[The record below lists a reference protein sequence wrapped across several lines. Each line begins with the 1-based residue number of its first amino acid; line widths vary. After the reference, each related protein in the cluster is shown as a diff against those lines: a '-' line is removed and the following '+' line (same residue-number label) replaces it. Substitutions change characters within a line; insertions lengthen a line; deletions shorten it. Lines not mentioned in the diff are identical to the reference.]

1 MPWTVSADWLKNWGL
16 LDYGQEPMGRILP
29 MSDQVPLLEA
39 ISLSKR
45 FPGVQAM
52 DDVSAA
58 FHAGEVVAVM
68 GENGAGKST
77 LMKALAG
84 VHPPDT
90 GEIRWEGK
98 PVRIANVARA
108 ELLGIAFIHQEL
120 NLCGNLSVAENIFLG
135 REPRWGGCW
144 LDRGAMREQASIL
157 LERVGLKVPPD
168 ELVESLSIGQRQM
181 VEIARAMAREARLV
195 IMDEPTSSLTNTET
209 GRLFEVVRDLKNRG
223 LAVVFISH
231 RLAEVQEI
239 ADRVIVLKD
248 GRNSGSLTKS
258 EITQERMV
266 QLMVG
271 RDLDPARRRPV
282 QRESGAVR
290 LEVRGLRTRMWPAEV
305 VSFSVRAGEISG
317 MAGLVGSGRTEL
329 ARVVAGVDRA
339 LAGSVRVDGQE
350 LPSGE
355 VAAAVRAGVALAPED
370 RKEQGIFLEMSI
382 RENIALPGLECRQT
396 LGFVRQKQV
405 TVLAEK
411 MREVLGIRTTD
422 VEKAAGLLS
431 GGNQQKVVLAKWLS
445 LGPKVFVL
453 DEPTRGVD
461 VGAKAEI
468 YRVIEDLAAS
478 GAAVWLISSDLEEI
492 LRLSDRVLVMHEGR
506 LAGELGRAE
515 LSEAAV
521 MRLATGG
528 QAAVA
533 SGVELP

>member
-1 MPWTVSADWLKNWGL
+1 MNTC
-16 LDYGQEPMGRILP
+16 
-29 MSDQVPLLEA
+29 PLLEA

-45 FPGVQAM
+45 FPGVQALAE
-52 DDVSAA
+52 VSAA

-84 VHPPDT
+84 VHPPDS

-98 PVRIANVARA
+98 PVRIGNVARA
-108 ELLGIAFIHQEL
+108 EALGIAFIHQEL
-120 NLCGNLSVAENIFLG
+120 NLCGNLTVAENIFLG
-135 REPRWGGCW
+135 REPHWGGCW
-144 LDRGAMREQASIL
+144 LDRRSMRAQASVL
-157 LERVGLKVPPD
+157 LERVGLKVAPD
-168 ELVESLSIGQRQM
+168 EVVESLSIGQRQM

-195 IMDEPTSSLTNTET
+195 IMDEPTSSLTNAET

-239 ADRVIVLKD
+239 ADRVLVLKD

-258 EITQERMV
+258 GITQERMV

-271 RDLDPARRRPV
+271 RDLDPARRRPM
-282 QRESGAVR
+282 QIGSGAVR
-290 LEVRGLRTRMWPAEV
+290 LEVRGVRTRMWPGEV
-305 VSFSVRAGEISG
+305 VSFSVRAGEITG
-317 MAGLVGSGRTEL
+317 MAGLVGAGRTEL

-339 LAGSVRVDGQE
+339 LSGSVRIDGRE
-350 LPSGE
+350 LPPGQ
-355 VAAAVRAGVALAPED
+355 VAAAIRAGVALAPED

-382 RENIALPGLECRQT
+382 RENIALPGLEHRQT
-396 LGFVRQKQV
+396 MGFVRQKQV
-405 TVLAEK
+405 TAEAGK
-411 MREVLGIRTTD
+411 MRAKLGIRTTD

-468 YRVIEDLAAS
+468 YRVIEDLAAN
-478 GAAVWLISSDLEEI
+478 GAAVLMISSDLEEV

-506 LAGELGRAE
+506 LAGEVGPAE
-515 LSEAAV
+515 LSEEAV

-528 QAAVA
+528 RSAVA
-533 SGVELP
+533 

>member
-1 MPWTVSADWLKNWGL
+1 M
-16 LDYGQEPMGRILP
+16 
-29 MSDQVPLLEA
+29 
-39 ISLSKR
+39 
-45 FPGVQAM
+45 
-52 DDVSAA
+52 
-58 FHAGEVVAVM
+58 
-68 GENGAGKST
+68 
-77 LMKALAG
+77 
-84 VHPPDT
+84 
-90 GEIRWEGK
+90 
-98 PVRIANVARA
+98 
-108 ELLGIAFIHQEL
+108 
-120 NLCGNLSVAENIFLG
+120 
-135 REPRWGGCW
+135 
-144 LDRGAMREQASIL
+144 
-157 LERVGLKVPPD
+157 
-168 ELVESLSIGQRQM
+168 
-181 VEIARAMAREARLV
+181 
-195 IMDEPTSSLTNTET
+195 
-209 GRLFEVVRDLKNRG
+209 
-223 LAVVFISH
+223 
-231 RLAEVQEI
+231 
-239 ADRVIVLKD
+239 
-248 GRNSGSLTKS
+248 
-258 EITQERMV
+258 
-266 QLMVG
+266 
-271 RDLDPARRRPV
+271 
-282 QRESGAVR
+282 R

-350 LPSGE
+350 LPRGE

-382 RENIALPGLECRQT
+382 RENIALPGLERRQT

-405 TVLAEK
+405 TALAEQ

-515 LSEAAV
+515 LSEEAV